1 MKRRQGPN
9 QFGGIV
15 GGWEQESTSY
25 PSRLVSL
32 GLIPLGGRAAVGVG
46 GEDLGGGFTSLS
58 LLSDFSP
65 EATPVRFLP
74 PLEKAELYRNFC
86 VISILL
92 LLLLFS

>member
-32 GLIPLGGRAAVGVG
+32 GLIPLGGRAAVRM
-46 GEDLGGGFTSLS
+46 GGGILVVSRRSL
-58 LLSDFSP
+58 
-65 EATPVRFLP
+65 
-74 PLEKAELYRNFC
+74 C
-86 VISILL
+86 
-92 LLLLFS
+92 